1 MLSFILELLFEE
13 FKVFSSIL
21 FKVCSDLILP
31 ELGKLVGKDVRGND
45 IVTLHVVHEFFVL
58 LVRR

>member
-21 FKVCSDLILP
+21 LEVCSDLILP
-31 ELGKLVGKDVRGND
+31 ELGKLVGKDVRSNH
-45 IVTLHVVHEFFVL
+45 IVAFHVVHEFLVL